1 MTQQFEE
8 VLEEQLEDPEF
19 REHWQ
24 RTALARAVA
33 MSSIRYRGEHGL
45 SQKQLA
51 ELAGWKQPQVARLE
65 LGEHNP
71 TIDTL
76 VHLSRIL
83 GVEYLVDIRPA
94 ANHRRSW
101 VTPEAEDAGV
111 VERFT
116 TQEGGHVLVAAG

>member
-1 MTQQFEE
+1 MAKRFEE
-8 VLEEQLEDPEF
+8 VLEEQLQDPEV
-19 REHWQ
+19 RGHWQ

-33 MSSIRYRGEHGL
+33 ISSIRYRADHGL

-51 ELAGWKQPQVARLE
+51 GLVGWKQPQVARLE

-76 VHLSRIL
+76 VHLSQIL

-94 ANHRRSW
+94 ANDRGLW
-101 VTPEAEDAGV
+101 VTREAEEAGV

-116 TQEGGHVLVAAG
+116 TEEGGHVLVAAG